1 MIKLVDI
8 NKHFKANGREIVAL
22 DQINLHVK
30 KGVIFGVIGQSG
42 AGKSTLLRL
51 VNMLEKP
58 SSGQVLVD
66 GQDLTCMSEV
76 SLRKTRRQI
85 GMIFQ
90 HFNLLGSA
98 NVFDNIALPLK
109 FMGLNSQA
117 IEETISPLIEL
128 TGLVGKEKHFPHQL
142 SGGQK
147 QRVAIARAL
156 ATKPKILL
164 SDEATSALDPK
175 TTETILDLLRTINET
190 TGLTILL
197 ITHELDVIKAI
208 CHQVALIDKGHIIES
223 STVEDFFAKPKSDL
237 ATQIVKS
244 SLKMHLPLELIHEL
258 SPIKTGDKIF
268 PLVRIIFR
276 GPLIREAIISKAS
289 RQFSLDISILQS
301 NIEFIGKSTVGSLL
315 AELKGEDVAIDQC
328 LLFFS
333 EQNLEYSVV
342 GYVS

>member
-1 MIKLVDI
+1 MIELVDI
-8 NKHFKANGREIVAL
+8 NKHFKAHGREIIAL

-51 VNMLEKP
+51 VNLLERP
-58 SSGQVLVD
+58 SSGRVLVD
-66 GQDLTCMSEV
+66 GQDLTSMSDAL
-76 SLRKTRRQI
+76 LRKTRRQI

-109 FMGLNSQA
+109 FMGLKKKA
-117 IEETISPLIEL
+117 IDEAITPLIEL
-128 TGLVGKEKHFPHQL
+128 TGLVSKEKHFPHQL

-156 ATKPKILL
+156 ATKPSILL

-175 TTETILDLLRTINET
+175 TTETILDLLRKINET

-208 CHQVALIDKGHIIES
+208 CHQVALIDKGRIIES
-223 STVEDFFAKPKSDL
+223 NTVEDFFAKPKSDL
-237 ATQIVKS
+237 ANQIVKS
-244 SLKMHLPLELIHEL
+244 SLKMHLPPDLAHDL
-258 SPIKTGDKIF
+258 SPVKTGHKIF

-276 GPLIREAIISKAS
+276 GTLIREAIISKAS
-289 RQFSLDISILQS
+289 RQFMLDISILQS
-301 NIEFIGKSTVGSLL
+301 NIEFIGKSTIGSLL
-315 AELKGEDVAIDQC
+315 AELKGDCVAIDQC
-328 LLFFS
+328 LHFFTQ
-333 EQNLEYSVV
+333 QNLEYSVV